1 MAQDI
6 NRKREYQRDWIRAK
20 RERQKEAKEQKDST
34 FFNELS
40 NACQWFPSLDHAVII
55 SDLTEILRDTIED
68 IRTDSTIR
76 KAEQGRVIS
85 QLATVVL
92 KCVETDM
99 RVVIEADI
107 LERIENL
114 ESAVN
119 NQNVRTVW
127 V

>member
-1 MAQDI
+1 M
-6 NRKREYQRDWIRAK
+6 
-20 RERQKEAKEQKDST
+20 
-34 FFNELS
+34 
-40 NACQWFPSLDHAVII
+40 DHAVII
-55 SDLTEILRDTIED
+55 SDLTEILRDIIED
-68 IRTDSTIR
+68 IRTDGTIR